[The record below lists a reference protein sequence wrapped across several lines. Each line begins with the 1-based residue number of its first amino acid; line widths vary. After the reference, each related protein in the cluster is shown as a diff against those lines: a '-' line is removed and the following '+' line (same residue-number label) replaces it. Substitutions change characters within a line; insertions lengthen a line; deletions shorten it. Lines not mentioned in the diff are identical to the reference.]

1 MVMFVSDRDPVCPGD
16 RIGRDGTD
24 CISGS
29 GTHVWQGSVVA
40 SVVGELRCERTAAG
54 RLPVASV
61 RVGSRSEGPAADV
74 VSAIAIGDEVLCRV
88 RRLNPRYATC
98 DVLCRGTK
106 PLLKNFSGLIRV
118 QDVRATE
125 IDKVSLIF
133 LPPPPP
139 APPSASSNRSGRA
152 GPWPPLVEPSVR
164 PSSPFLTN
172 VPPPPLNDK
181 CNQTGLHH
189 KLLQARGP
197 GAGGGHLAGR
207 GPVPAA
213 VHGQGLAWGAGGQVR
228 TR

>member
-1 MVMFVSDRDPVCPGD
+1 M
-16 RIGRDGTD
+16 
-24 CISGS
+24 
-29 GTHVWQGSVVA
+29 WQGSVVA
-40 SVVGELRCERTAAG
+40 SVVGELRCERPAGG

-139 APPSASSNRSGRA
+139 PLRPQVRIDRGAPDSGQLSSNR
-152 GPWPPLVEPSVR
+152 PSVR
-164 PSSPFLTN
+164 PLPS
-172 VPPPPLNDK
+172 
-181 CNQTGLHH
+181 
-189 KLLQARGP
+189 
-197 GAGGGHLAGR
+197 
-207 GPVPAA
+207 
-213 VHGQGLAWGAGGQVR
+213 
-228 TR
+228 

>member
-1 MVMFVSDRDPVCPGD
+1 MEPITKDGRGQRGSCEWMICRCYKVMFVSDRDPVCPGD

-24 CISGS
+24 CLSGS

-40 SVVGELRCERTAAG
+40 SVVGELRCERPAAG

-61 RVGSRSEGPAADV
+61 RIGSRSEGPAADV

-125 IDKVSLIF
+125 IDKVSII
-133 LPPPPP
+133 
-139 APPSASSNRSGRA
+139 SSFRPGDLVRAEVISLGEAQSLLLSTAKDSLGVLEARSEQGEAMVAVNDEEMACPVTKTREGR
-152 GPWPPLVEPSVR
+152 
-164 PSSPFLTN
+164 
-172 VPPPPLNDK
+172 K
-181 CNQTGLHH
+181 CTKVQ
-189 KLLQARGP
+189 
-197 GAGGGHLAGR
+197 
-207 GPVPAA
+207 
-213 VHGQGLAWGAGGQVR
+213 
-228 TR
+228 

>member
-40 SVVGELRCERTAAG
+40 SVVGELRCERPAGG

-139 APPSASSNRSGRA
+139 PLRPQVRIDRGAPDSGQLSSNR
-152 GPWPPLVEPSVR
+152 PSVR
-164 PSSPFLTN
+164 PLPS
-172 VPPPPLNDK
+172 
-181 CNQTGLHH
+181 
-189 KLLQARGP
+189 
-197 GAGGGHLAGR
+197 
-207 GPVPAA
+207 
-213 VHGQGLAWGAGGQVR
+213 
-228 TR
+228 

>member
-1 MVMFVSDRDPVCPGD
+1 M
-16 RIGRDGTD
+16 
-24 CISGS
+24 
-29 GTHVWQGSVVA
+29 WQGSVVA
-40 SVVGELRCERTAAG
+40 SVVGELRCERPAGG

-133 LPPPPP
+133 LPPPPR
-139 APPSASSNRSGRA
+139 PSVRKFESIGARRTLASSRRTVRPSVLSLPNERSSSSPQRQMQSNRS
-152 GPWPPLVEPSVR
+152 PS
-164 PSSPFLTN
+164 
-172 VPPPPLNDK
+172 
-181 CNQTGLHH
+181 
-189 KLLQARGP
+189 
-197 GAGGGHLAGR
+197 
-207 GPVPAA
+207 
-213 VHGQGLAWGAGGQVR
+213 
-228 TR
+228 

>member
-24 CISGS
+24 CLSGS

-40 SVVGELRCERTAAG
+40 SVVGELRCERPAAG

-61 RVGSRSEGPAADV
+61 RIGSRSEGPAADV

-133 LPPPPP
+133 LPPPSPR
-139 APPSASSNRSGRA
+139 PSVRKFESIGARRTLASSRR
-152 GPWPPLVEPSVR
+152 SVR
-164 PSSPFLTN
+164 PSVRSLPNERSSSSPQRQMQSN
-172 VPPPPLNDK
+172 RSPS
-181 CNQTGLHH
+181 
-189 KLLQARGP
+189 
-197 GAGGGHLAGR
+197 
-207 GPVPAA
+207 
-213 VHGQGLAWGAGGQVR
+213 
-228 TR
+228 